1 MAISISNLTNSS
13 KCLLHQTRITSLL
26 THLPLISVFFFNE
39 SKEAEKDNLPHDSL
53 VVIAD
58 YGRSE
63 REHIAGT
70 LNIIHETPA
79 EDQQHSRTKQSGLT
93 SPRCP
98 RGGWPV
104 FQSDLSDDSPLCCCC
119 RCSWADTRL
128 PEEHRPSTPSE
139 PDLQTATDRF
149 STTETQNRDQLGL
162 LQKKSMRKFHILY
175 LLGEKYHLLV

>member
-26 THLPLISVFFFNE
+26 THLPLISVFFSTNQKKQKKTICHMILSWLLQIME
-39 SKEAEKDNLPHDSL
+39 DLNVNTSP
-53 VVIAD
+53 
-58 YGRSE
+58 
-63 REHIAGT
+63 GT

-79 EDQQHSRTKQSGLT
+79 EDQQRSRTKQSGLT

-128 PEEHRPSTPSE
+128 PEEHKPSTPSE

-149 STTETQNRDQLGL
+149 STTETQNSDQLGL
-162 LQKKSMRKFHILY
+162 LQNMSMRKFHILY